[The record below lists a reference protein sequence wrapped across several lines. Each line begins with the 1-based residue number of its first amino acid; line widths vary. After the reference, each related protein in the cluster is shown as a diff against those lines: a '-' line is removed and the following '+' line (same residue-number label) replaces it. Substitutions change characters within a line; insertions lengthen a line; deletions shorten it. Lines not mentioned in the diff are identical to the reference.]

1 MILRPFKQYL
11 CHIRI
16 IGGGVIMIGLV
27 YWNPIYGHMNIG
39 LYQESNLVWL
49 DQADQQTWPQ
59 GYETFFMLNSVEHKI
74 FPAHKCLH
82 ANNCWHLHIY
92 EQEK

>member
-39 LYQESNLVWL
+39 LYQE
-49 DQADQQTWPQ
+49 
-59 GYETFFMLNSVEHKI
+59 
-74 FPAHKCLH
+74 
-82 ANNCWHLHIY
+82 
-92 EQEK
+92 